1 MTHQWP
7 QNQNQIQQIN
17 DQKSMIDSS
26 SAASVPNNN
35 KVMEK
40 TDPPPPPPPQQQ
52 QLPPPPHLKCPR
64 CDSANTKF
72 CYYNNYSLS
81 QPRHF
86 CKACKRYWTRGG
98 TLRNVPVGGGCRK
111 NKKLRRP
118 SSSAGGGS
126 GGGITTSAAKHSSA
140 QHHQQIDLS
149 SSSSRPHASNYM
161 MSNNNSN
168 TSSFYPI
175 ELNFPFSSYS
185 TNSAAR
191 VSSDNNNNTGA
202 GLIFDLPQTHE
213 SSLGILGFSS
223 GLNMAAAA
231 IDEDYKNG
239 GFSRQ
244 LIQSSS
250 GNNNYNSVLFGSSS
264 STMASL
270 LASTLEHQKFGI
282 TDSSP
287 HPINNYDNEDNTH
300 LSINRWNPNINN
312 EQMMIN
318 NNSSDPAAS
327 SSSSLVWNTSSS
339 NNNNVGSWF
348 DPSNMAPSSS
358 VPSLI

>member
-1 MTHQWP
+1 M
-7 QNQNQIQQIN
+7 
-17 DQKSMIDSS
+17 MDSS

-40 TDPPPPPPPQQQ
+40 TDPPPPPPPPQQQ

-118 SSSAGGGS
+118 SSSAGGG
-126 GGGITTSAAKHSSA
+126 GITTSASKHSSA
-140 QHHQQIDLS
+140 HHQQQQQIDL

-161 MSNNNSN
+161 MSNNNNNNSN

-191 VSSDNNNNTGA
+191 VSSDNNNTG
-202 GLIFDLPQTHE
+202 IFDLQQSHE

-223 GLNMAAAA
+223 GLNMAAA
-231 IDEDYKNG
+231 IDEDYKN

-250 GNNNYNSVLFGSSS
+250 TTAGNNNYNSILFGSSS

-270 LASTLEHQKFGI
+270 LASTLQHQKFGI

-287 HPINNYDNEDNTH
+287 PPINYDNEDNTQ
-300 LSINRWNPNINN
+300 LSINRWSQNNNINPNINN

-318 NNSSDPAAS
+318 NINSSSSDHHQHHQQPAAS
-327 SSSSLVWNTSSS
+327 SSSPLVWNTS
-339 NNNNVGSWF
+339 NVGSWF
-348 DPSNMAPSSS
+348 DPSSMAASSSS

>member
-1 MTHQWP
+1 
-7 QNQNQIQQIN
+7 
-17 DQKSMIDSS
+17 
-26 SAASVPNNN
+26 
-35 KVMEK
+35 MEK

-140 QHHQQIDLS
+140 QHHQQIDL
-149 SSSSRPHASNYM
+149 
-161 MSNNNSN
+161 
-168 TSSFYPI
+168 
-175 ELNFPFSSYS
+175 

>member
-1 MTHQWP
+1 M
-7 QNQNQIQQIN
+7 
-17 DQKSMIDSS
+17 MDSS

-40 TDPPPPPPPQQQ
+40 TDPPPPPPPPQQQ

-118 SSSAGGGS
+118 SSSAGGG
-126 GGGITTSAAKHSSA
+126 GITTSASKHSSA
-140 QHHQQIDLS
+140 HHQQQQQIDL

-161 MSNNNSN
+161 MSNNN
-168 TSSFYPI
+168 
-175 ELNFPFSSYS
+175 
-185 TNSAAR
+185 
-191 VSSDNNNNTGA
+191 NNNR
-202 GLIFDLPQTHE
+202 IFDLQQSHE

-223 GLNMAAAA
+223 GLNMAAA
-231 IDEDYKNG
+231 IDEDYKN

-250 GNNNYNSVLFGSSS
+250 TTAGNNNYNSILFGSSS

-270 LASTLEHQKFGI
+270 LASTLQHQKFGI

-287 HPINNYDNEDNTH
+287 PPINYDNEDNTQ
-300 LSINRWNPNINN
+300 LSINRWSQNNNINPNINN

-318 NNSSDPAAS
+318 NINSSSSDHHQHHQQPAAS
-327 SSSSLVWNTSSS
+327 SSSPLVWNTS
-339 NNNNVGSWF
+339 NVGSWF
-348 DPSNMAPSSS
+348 DPSSMAASSSS